1 MPNNEYYEYYGPDYD
16 LDVKASNMTDHNTP
30 KYLEKLK
37 QNVFEILRDKDA
49 APSVPLQRKL
59 ISPLEK
65 TIADISAVPKMS
77 HDDDSD
83 CELEDEEDKDERINR
98 TFRSVSIGS
107 S

>member
-16 LDVKASNMTDHNTP
+16 LDVRASNMTDHNTP

-59 ISPLEK
+59 LGPSCTIEAQLMEQRYLPCRTTTTRIVRWRMKK
-65 TIADISAVPKMS
+65 TKTR
-77 HDDDSD
+77 
-83 CELEDEEDKDERINR
+83 E
-98 TFRSVSIGS
+98 
-107 S
+107 

>member
-49 APSVPLQRKL
+49 APSVQQQCKLPCPPAKHQLTCQRYPVCRMTTTR
-59 ISPLEK
+59 IVS
-65 TIADISAVPKMS
+65 SKMKKIRMS
-77 HDDDSD
+77 
-83 CELEDEEDKDERINR
+83 E
-98 TFRSVSIGS
+98 
-107 S
+107 

>member
-49 APSVPLQRKL
+49 APSVQQQCKL
-59 ISPLEK
+59 PYPPSMKIS
-65 TIADISAVPKMS
+65 
-77 HDDDSD
+77 
-83 CELEDEEDKDERINR
+83 
-98 TFRSVSIGS
+98 
-107 S
+107 

>member
-49 APSVPLQRKL
+49 APSVPLQRK
-59 ISPLEK
+59 SPSFFEPHSANTL
-65 TIADISAVPKMS
+65 AVPQMS
-77 HDDDSD
+77 HDNDSD
-83 CELEDEEDKDERINR
+83 SELEDEEDKDERINR
-98 TFRSVSIGS
+98 ILLS
-107 S
+107 

>member
-49 APSVPLQRKL
+49 APSVQQQCKLQCPH
-59 ISPLEK
+59 S
-65 TIADISAVPKMS
+65 
-77 HDDDSD
+77 DD
-83 CELEDEEDKDERINR
+83 
-98 TFRSVSIGS
+98 VSLHTSGTPHVA
-107 S
+107 

>member
-1 MPNNEYYEYYGPDYD
+1 MRPVWRQVFICRIVRPNQSGKTDGVAMPNNEYYEYYGPDYD

-59 ISPLEK
+59 SIRM
-65 TIADISAVPKMS
+65 ADI
-77 HDDDSD
+77 
-83 CELEDEEDKDERINR
+83 
-98 TFRSVSIGS
+98 G
-107 S
+107 

>member
-49 APSVPLQRKL
+49 APSVQQQCKL
-59 ISPLEK
+59 LSPPSMKIS
-65 TIADISAVPKMS
+65 
-77 HDDDSD
+77 
-83 CELEDEEDKDERINR
+83 
-98 TFRSVSIGS
+98 
-107 S
+107 